1 MKKYLKTI
9 LPVISLAALILSAC
23 NAPSTTAT
31 PTDGV
36 SAIYTAA
43 AQTIVAQVALA
54 TATPR
59 PTGTVTP
66 TQTVTAAITATQSGS
81 TIPTLPVSQPAC
93 DKSVYISDVTIP
105 DNTVVLP
112 GQVFDKTWALMNTG
126 TCAWTTAYSMT
137 FVSGEKM
144 GGSSTLLTQAVP
156 SQQQANVTV
165 KLTAPTTAGTY
176 TGYWRL
182 ANSQGSAFGQQVS
195 VVIIVSGSGTATTT
209 ATPRTTTATPG
220 TATATNPPASTS
232 TPTATTAVVPTN
244 TETPTATAT
253 PH

>member
-1 MKKYLKTI
+1 MKKYLKSL
-9 LPVISLAALILSAC
+9 LPVISLAALILGAC
-23 NAPSTTAT
+23 NAPATAT
-31 PTDGV
+31 PTEAV

-43 AQTIVAQVALA
+43 AQTVVAQAALA

-59 PTGTVTP
+59 PTGTNTP
-66 TQTVTAAITATQSGS
+66 TQTPTVTATQPFSS
-81 TIPTLPVSQPAC
+81 IPTATTIAQSVC
-93 DKSVYISDVTIP
+93 DNSVYIKDVTYP
-105 DNTVVLP
+105 DNSVVAP
-112 GQVFDKTWALMNTG
+112 GQALDKTWALMNTG

-165 KLTAPTTAGTY
+165 KLTAPTAAGTY

-195 VVIIVSGSGTATTT
+195 IIIVVSGSGA
-209 ATPRTTTATPG
+209 
-220 TATATNPPASTS
+220 TATAT
-232 TPTATTAVVPTN
+232 V
-244 TETPTATAT
+244 TATAT
-253 PH
+253 TQAYP

>member
-23 NAPSTTAT
+23 NAPSTSAT

-43 AQTIVAQVALA
+43 AQTIVAQAALA
-54 TATPR
+54 TATPK

-66 TQTVTAAITATQSGS
+66 TQTQAITATATQPAPS
-81 TIPTLPVSQPAC
+81 IPVSTAPQTAC
-93 DKSVYISDVTIP
+93 DKSVYISDVTFP
-105 DNTVVLP
+105 DNTVVSP

-126 TCAWTTAYSMT
+126 TCAWTTAYSMI
-137 FVSGEKM
+137 FVSGERM
-144 GGSSTLLTQAVP
+144 GGNSTVLPQAVP

-176 TGYWRL
+176 KGWWRL
-182 ANSQGSAFGQQVS
+182 ANSQGSAFGQEVY
-195 VVIIVSGSGTATTT
+195 VVIVVSGSGATLTG
-209 ATPRTTTATPG
+209 TPG
-220 TATATNPPASTS
+220 TATATSGATGTVTNTPGITMTPTATAAVSSLITP
-232 TPTATTAVVPTN
+232 TPTATTPS
-244 TETPTATAT
+244 P
-253 PH
+253 